1 MIAQVPGGDGDRLEV
16 FALLV
21 FFAATPGSVEAIE
34 QDLFPVYL
42 SRPLVFGLCLR
53 LFLGLSLLLLFLF
66 FLRLDEIQERIV
78 EELLLQVLLQVQQ
91 RHVEKIHRLIKAWID
106 LELLAELGRLIE
118 ARLQEELTCS
128 LARENL
134 SRSRAVSVGPR

>member
-21 FFAATPGSVEAIE
+21 FFAATPRSVEAIE

-66 FLRLDEIQERIV
+66 FLRLDAIQERIV
-78 EELLLQVLLQVQQ
+78 EELLLQVLLAVQPGD
-91 RHVEKIHRLIKAWID
+91 VERIHRVSKAWSGVQ
-106 LELLAELGRLIE
+106 LLAELW
-118 ARLQEELTCS
+118 
-128 LARENL
+128 
-134 SRSRAVSVGPR
+134 